1 MSQPHAVV
9 DVRIVQQPAKNYSIC
24 YVDFVSEEE
33 ATACLSI
40 DRQNI
45 DGRTIFVAKSKPP
58 EKDDEKFTLF
68 LNNLPFGLT
77 EDELFKALKFC
88 KPDIIE
94 IRLKKSYAF
103 VRFKDE
109 VSMKKNLKVL
119 KNYKIK
125 DRKIVTTIADK
136 PKKSGSHSQPENGEH
151 LGKREKAEL
160 PEAGPEEELAPATK
174 HHTAHAAHPKPHQ
187 DPHKRPAAHE
197 KANAKDNHPDTPA
210 PVSLEQPEPAAESES
225 SKKKSGKSNK
235 DFRKMFG
242 L

>member
-1 MSQPHAVV
+1 
-9 DVRIVQQPAKNYSIC
+9 VQQPAKNYSIC

-33 ATACLSI
+33 ATASLTI

-58 EKDDEKFTLF
+58 EKDEEKFTLF

-77 EDELFKALKFC
+77 EDELFKVLKFC
-88 KPDIIE
+88 KSDIIE

-119 KNYKIK
+119 KNFKIK
-125 DRKIVTTIADK
+125 DRKIITTIADK
-136 PKKSGSHSQPENGEH
+136 PKKSGSHSQPDNGDH
-151 LGKREKAEL
+151 LGKRDAGEQEEPLPDEAQSSATKQHPAPSKATTDHHKRQTDHHKHSAADEKADVIENK
-160 PEAGPEEELAPATK
+160 PEKSPHVPAE
-174 HHTAHAAHPKPHQ
+174 PHG
-187 DPHKRPAAHE
+187 
-197 KANAKDNHPDTPA
+197 KAKEA
-210 PVSLEQPEPAAESES
+210 ES
-225 SKKKSGKSNK
+225 SKKKTGKSNK